1 MRFYRETE
9 CASAQIQATG
19 ASLQIGST
27 IWGVAPDR
35 WFEPGGR
42 GPGGKSGFIGRVI
55 INAPDY
61 QRGVRTTF
69 ELRTP
74 WFTLKRIGRGEYAE
88 YDRSSVGWHLRRQM
102 CSGVNI

>member
-1 MRFYRETE
+1 MKFYRETE
-9 CASAQIQATG
+9 CISAQIQATG

-27 IWGVAPDR
+27 IWGVAPER

-42 GPGGKSGFIGRVI
+42 RRDGGSRFFGRLI
-55 INAPDY
+55 INAPECS
-61 QRGVRTTF
+61 RGLKVAF

-74 WFTLKRIGRGEYAE
+74 WFTLKRIGIASPDS
-88 YDRSSVGWHLRRQM
+88 YDRSSVGWYLRRQM